1 MKSFKQYLEEQQ
13 SQGTLHVADIDD
25 TLFHTTAKVGVRDPA
40 GKVIQRLS
48 NSEFNDHKLPPNH
61 SYDFGEFRD
70 AQKFRDE
77 SKPIPSMISKINR
90 IQANIKKHPNSRVI
104 INTARDNFDNK
115 DTFLDTFRNQGM
127 DIDKIHVHRA
137 GSIPGDELPA
147 DKKVK
152 IIKNYLDKY
161 NHKKVVMYDDSKTNL
176 RALLNM
182 KREYPNVQFTAFH
195 VKPNG
200 SMSKFTDEEK

>member
-25 TLFHTTAKVGVRDPA
+25 TLFHTTAKVGVKDPT
-40 GKVIQRLS
+40 GKVVQRLS
-48 NSEFNDHKLPPNH
+48 NSEFNDHKLPTGH

-70 AQKFRDE
+70 AQKFHDE

-137 GSIPGDELPA
+137 GSIPGEELPA

-152 IIKNYLDKY
+152 VNRL
-161 NHKKVVMYDDSKTNL
+161 
-176 RALLNM
+176 
-182 KREYPNVQFTAFH
+182 
-195 VKPNG
+195 
-200 SMSKFTDEEK
+200 